1 MARHAHPD
9 RRAYYS
15 SLAAAVGKGLAAVL
29 VVVAI
34 TVAAILLV
42 DRRDGGAPVV
52 MPTGA
57 EPTDVA
63 DATTP
68 TGAPEP
74 SPQPTATDGE
84 TTPPLFDPTTGATPS
99 PGITADGGTEDADI
113 APADEVD
120 PAAVTVQVLDGG
132 AGDERTEAAVA
143 VLEELGYEIVA
154 VNPARCCYERT
165 TVLFSDGNEELAVD
179 LTQRDERFVTTSPNP
194 NLTED
199 VDIHVVV
206 GQDWPG

>member
-29 VVVAI
+29 VVVAV

-42 DRRDGGAPVV
+42 DPRDEGPLVV

-57 EPTDVA
+57 APTDVA
-63 DATTP
+63 AAATP
-68 TGAPEP
+68 TGPAEA

-99 PGITADGGTEDADI
+99 PGITADGGTEDPDAASPGEI
-113 APADEVD
+113 D
-120 PAAVTVQVLDGG
+120 PTAVTVQVLDGG

-143 VLEELGYEIVA
+143 ALQELGYEIVA
-154 VNPARCCYERT
+154 VNPARCCYEET
-165 TVLFSDGNEELAVD
+165 TVLFSDGNEDLAVD
-179 LTQRDERFVTTSPNP
+179 LTQRDERFVTTGPNP